1 MISGLPLSF
10 LLLGILLAFYVM
22 DFAFL
27 LRYDRQRNQGRGWA
41 WDYTLATIAA
51 ALILVLQPWLWPY
64 LGLQL
69 SLPWSLFVQVPGL
82 VCVLVSFILH
92 IWSRLHLQKFYAERV
107 ELQADHRVIQSG
119 PYAHVRHPLITS
131 FFLLAVGL
139 ILVNPALTTLLALL
153 YTVWDFTRA
162 ARQEESL
169 LAQNLP
175 GYAEYMRRVPRFIPS
190 LRRKRH
196 D

>member
-1 MISGLPLSF
+1 MISGPLLSF
-10 LLLGILLAFYVM
+10 IFLGVLLAFYAM

-27 LRYDRQRNQGRGWA
+27 LRYDRQRNKGRGWA
-41 WDYTLATIAA
+41 WDYTLGTVAA
-51 ALILVLQPWLWPY
+51 ALILILQPWLWPQ
-64 LGLQL
+64 LGLQINSAWGL
-69 SLPWSLFVQVPGL
+69 ALQVPGL

-107 ELQADHRVIQSG
+107 ELQADHLVVQSG

-131 FFLLAVGL
+131 FFLLAFGL
-139 ILVNPALTTLLALL
+139 FLVNPSLTTLLALL
-153 YTVWDFTRA
+153 YTVWDFGRA

-175 GYAEYMRRVPRFIPS
+175 GYAEYMQRVPRFLPYIC
-190 LRRKRH
+190 RKKH